1 MGRGSGW
8 IDIPLARDRSGVYDS
23 DGIDGARQRLCGDTD
38 NRNDHGDSQQP
49 DGGRKREGPSCH
61 GSSIRSGSRAT
72 LRAPGL
78 LRGRYLLD
86 PRTKLHAYGVGTAPH
101 RSAPCHG
108 VESDQLRSRIAPGH
122 RVRTPIERTDPFHL
136 Q

>member
-23 DGIDGARQRLCGDTD
+23 DGIDGARQRPCGDTD

-49 DGGRKREGPSCH
+49 GGGRKGEGPSSH
-61 GSSIRSGSRAT
+61 GSSIRSGSGAT
-72 LRAPGL
+72 VRAPEL

-86 PRTKLHAYGVGTAPH
+86 PRKGFLNRKRSVLVRDWRCLEDGPHVGCRRLSSWT
-101 RSAPCHG
+101 
-108 VESDQLRSRIAPGH
+108 
-122 RVRTPIERTDPFHL
+122 
-136 Q
+136 